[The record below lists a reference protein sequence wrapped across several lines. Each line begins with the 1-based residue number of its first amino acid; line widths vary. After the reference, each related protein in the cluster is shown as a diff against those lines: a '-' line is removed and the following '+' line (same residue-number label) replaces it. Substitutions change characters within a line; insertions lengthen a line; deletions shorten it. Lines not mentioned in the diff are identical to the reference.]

1 MDKYCPVPRRFADV
15 YGRVLFVTLLFFTTF
30 VSRFIFSPLLPSI
43 GSDVGLTPGEA
54 GTIFFLG
61 SLGVLGGSLLSGF
74 LSSRIDHRGTLILS
88 VLVTAATL
96 IACYFAHSV
105 WFIQVAMIVLGACA
119 GLNQPSVTATVAAM
133 VSREDWG
140 KALSVQQLGP
150 RLSYAVAPFLAVG
163 LLVALS
169 WQVALV
175 VLGAFVGVAGI
186 AFLIWGDCGGF
197 PGTPPSLPL
206 FGVILR
212 QRSFWVMVF
221 LFSLGMGAQAG
232 LYTMIPLYLTQQ
244 RGFTPAS
251 ANTLLGLASISPL
264 VTTFF
269 AGWLTDRIGER
280 RAIFLALIVTGAAI
294 ITMGSV
300 SGGWLTASVF
310 VIPAVAA
317 CFFPPAFSALSR
329 IVQPN
334 LRSLAI
340 GLAPPAAFIVGGGL
354 LPIGLGYMGQA
365 YSFGS
370 GIVIAGAAVMVGSF
384 VVFALK
390 LLDRLDE
397 GC

>member
-1 MDKYCPVPRRFADV
+1 DKYCPVPRRLADV
-15 YGRVLFVTLLFFTTF
+15 YGRVLFVTLLWFTTF

-43 GSDVGLTPGEA
+43 GPDVGLTPGEA

-61 SLGVLGGSLLSGF
+61 SLGALGGSLLSGF
-74 LSSRIDHRGTLILS
+74 LSSRIDHRGTLVFSI
-88 VLVTAATL
+88 LVTAAAL
-96 IACYFAHSV
+96 MACYFARSV
-105 WFIQVAMIVLGACA
+105 WFIQVVMIVLGVCA
-119 GLNQPSVTATVAAM
+119 GLNMPSVTATVAAM

-140 KALSVQQLGP
+140 KALSVQQLAP
-150 RLSYAVAPFLAVG
+150 RLSYAAAPFLAVG
-163 LLVALS
+163 LLAALS

-175 VLGAFVGVAGI
+175 VMGLFAAVAGI
-186 AFLIWGDCGGF
+186 AFLVWGDCGGF

-212 QRSFWVMVF
+212 QRSFWIMVF

-232 LYTMIPLYLTQQ
+232 LYTMMPLYLTQQ
-244 RGFTPAS
+244 RGFTVAS

-264 VTTFF
+264 VMTFF

-280 RAIFLALIVTGAAI
+280 RAIFFSLIATGAAVI
-294 ITMGSV
+294 MLGSV

-310 VIPAVAA
+310 LTPALAA
-317 CFFPPAFSALSR
+317 CFFPPAFAALSR
-329 IVQPN
+329 LVQPN
-334 LRSLAI
+334 LRSLAA
-340 GLAPPAAFIVGGGL
+340 GLAPSTAFMVGGGL
-354 LPIGLGYMGQA
+354 VPIGLGYMGQA

-370 GIVIAGAAVMVGSF
+370 GIVIVGAAVIVGSF

-390 LLDRLDE
+390 LLDRLDP